1 MTFRKIDPRVIVRSK
16 IMAVQS
22 GLGEETGITTKALE
36 AHYMAG
42 GKVPLVI
49 RAIIAANK
57 AKMIILDYK
66 LATRSTWPAA
76 TCSKPCKRASI
87 PR

>member
-1 MTFRKIDPRVIVRSK
+1 MTFRKVDPKVIVRK
-16 IMAVQS
+16 QDHGRAV
-22 GLGEETGITTKALE
+22 GLGEDFGITTKALE

-57 AKMIILDYK
+57 AKMINLDYK
-66 LATRSTWPAA
+66 LATTIDLAGRDVLEAVQ
-76 TCSKPCKRASI
+76 RASI